1 MGEIKT
7 HHVIYR
13 RHNYRNIELT
23 RNEPGTT
30 VAVLLRGG
38 GLHYVSWAGLISR
51 RDSKIRRGRPVKL
64 KVSRVDGYD
73 LQSGDY
79 LIGSVIDGRA
89 YAVIDTIPAVVR
101 AQQEVGMDKR

>member
-1 MGEIKT
+1 M
-7 HHVIYR
+7 
-13 RHNYRNIELT
+13 
-23 RNEPGTT
+23 
-30 VAVLLRGG
+30 
-38 GLHYVSWAGLISR
+38 
-51 RDSKIRRGRPVKL
+51 KL

-79 LIGSVIDGRA
+79 LIGCVIDGRA